1 MNDANV
7 NRLELLLGKS
17 ELDNRAQELMR
28 QFFNSIEA
36 QPQFPKI
43 LDLLERFPIVFENFC
58 KCFMLKRDFLKQG
71 KSEKEWNALLKKE
84 EDVFDKLE
92 KGNYAP

>member
-1 MNDANV
+1 MNDINV

-17 ELDNRAQELMR
+17 ELDNRSQELMR

-43 LDLLERFPIVFENFC
+43 LDLLERFPTVFENFC

-71 KSEKEWNALLKKE
+71 KSEAEWNSFLAKE
-84 EDVFDKLE
+84 DDAFKKLE
-92 KGNYAP
+92 GGANS

>member
-1 MNDANV
+1 
-7 NRLELLLGKS
+7 LLGKS

-43 LDLLERFPIVFENFC
+43 LDLLERFPSVFENFC
-58 KCFMLKRDFLKQG
+58 KCFMLKRDYLKSG
-71 KSEKEWNALLKKE
+71 KTESEWNDYLKKE
-84 EDVFDKLE
+84 DEVFEKLE
-92 KGNYAP
+92 ARN